1 MIAAVDTNIL
11 LDILL
16 PDDSFCRTSKKVLDA
31 YNEKGRLVVCEI
43 VVAELAG
50 RFPSSQS
57 WQDFLESSRILLLPT
72 DRKALHLAG
81 SLGGPIRRTPI
92 GRPVRIAAGSFLNDN
107 ASFPTFSSALTRS
120 SKPSPPD
127 PGPGFLSRLLQGSS
141 GRIGNGVRDKAR

>member
-50 RFPSSQS
+50 RFPSSQA

-81 SLGGPIRRTPI
+81 SAWRAYTENPDRAACPHCGGTISRRQRIIPDFLI
-92 GRPVRIAAGSFLNDN
+92 GAHALVQADVL
-107 ASFPTFSSALTRS
+107 LTR
-120 SKPSPPD
+120 D
-127 PGPGFLSRLLQGSS
+127 RGFYRAFFKDLRTES
-141 GRIGNGVRDKAR
+141 GMA